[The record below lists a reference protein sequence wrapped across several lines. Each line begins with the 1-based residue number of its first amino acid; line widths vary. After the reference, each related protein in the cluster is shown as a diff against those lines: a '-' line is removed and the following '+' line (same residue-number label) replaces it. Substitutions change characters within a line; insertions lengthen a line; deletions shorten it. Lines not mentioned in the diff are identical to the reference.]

1 MAKINALDAI
11 TRIVAADFYARRQLE
26 ETETEGNPAPP
37 VEPAAEQPDTPRS
50 WRHGRRPKVLSPH
63 SQAAL

>member
-1 MAKINALDAI
+1 MAKTNALDAI

-50 WRHGRRPKVLSPH
+50 DGTVEGRKSFHRTAKLP
-63 SQAAL
+63 

>member
-1 MAKINALDAI
+1 MTKIKALEAI

-37 VEPAAEQPDTPRS
+37 AQPAAEQPDTPRS
-50 WRHGRRPKVLSPH
+50 
-63 SQAAL
+63 